1 MIKLENVCKAYK
13 DIQLFD
19 SINLEIEDN
28 SKVAIQ
34 GINGSGKSVLLKII
48 CGYAKPDS
56 GTVTIDGKVLDS
68 NQSFIPNAG
77 ISINAP
83 EFISSMS
90 GLDNLLYLADIKK
103 VANKDDILSLA
114 KELNLNGLNKKYRTY
129 SLGMKQK
136 LRLIQALMEKPKY
149 LILDEP
155 FDGLDT
161 DSVRIAKDLIQRYS
175 EGNTLIF
182 ISHNTEDMEELAEC
196 IYKIENRQLI
206 KKTLL

>member
-1 MIKLENVCKAYK
+1 MIKLENVSKSYK
-13 DIQLFD
+13 EIRLLD
-19 SINLEIEDN
+19 SINLTIEDC

-34 GINGSGKSVLLKII
+34 GINGSGKSVLLKMI

-56 GTVTIDGKVLDS
+56 GTITIDGKALDDHH
-68 NQSFIPNAG
+68 SFIPNAG

-90 GLDNLLYLADIKK
+90 GLDNLLYLADIRK
-103 VANKDDILSLA
+103 VATKEDILALA
-114 KELNLNGLNKKYRTY
+114 KELNLDGLKKKYRTY

-155 FDGLDT
+155 FDGLDAE
-161 DSVRIAKDLIQRYS
+161 SVQIAKNLIRRYS
-175 EGNTLIF
+175 EESTLIF
-182 ISHNTEDMEELAEC
+182 ISHNVEDMEDLADN
-196 IYKIENRQLI
+196 IYKIENRKLVQI
-206 KKTLL
+206 K